1 MKNYVLTPGPVPV
14 PEFVML
20 EMAKPIIHH
29 RTEEFEEIFSNAT
42 KGLKKVFMT
51 KEEVLILASSGTGA
65 MDAAICNTLSKGDK
79 TLVINGGKFGE
90 RWLKICKA
98 YGVNAEEIKVEWGKA
113 VDPSIIKEI
122 IEKDSQIKA
131 ILIQASETSTGVEH
145 PIEEIAKLTKDR
157 DDIILIVDGITAV
170 GAFPVE
176 FDKWGID
183 ILIGG
188 SQKAFMMPPGLA
200 FIVLSQK
207 AWEFN
212 KKSDLPKFYLDLSQ
226 AHKNSLKR
234 TSPWTPAV
242 TLVIGLNAVLEYF
255 DKIGLDTLFKRHSIL
270 SQATTEGFEAIGLEN
285 FAKGYTST
293 ALSVIKSPEGIDAS
307 LIVKGLKEKYGMIV
321 AGGQD
326 QAKGKIFRITHMGYV
341 DKGDIIAVVAGV
353 EGILSELGHNFVAG
367 AGVAKTTQI
376 LDKL

>member
-1 MKNYVLTPGPVPV
+1 LKNYVLTPGPVPV

-29 RTEEFEEIFSNAT
+29 RTEEFEEIFYKAT
-42 KGLKKVFMT
+42 QGLKKVFMT
-51 KEEVLILASSGTGA
+51 EEEVLILASSGTGA
-65 MDAAICNTLSKGDK
+65 MDAAICNTLSKGD
-79 TLVINGGKFGE
+79 TALVVNGGKFGE

-98 YGVNAEEIKVEWGKA
+98 YGVNTIEIKVEWGKA
-113 VDPSIIKEI
+113 VSPKVIEDALKEN
-122 IEKDSQIKA
+122 KSIKA

-145 PIEEIAKLTKDR
+145 PIEDIAKLTKSR

-200 FIVLSQK
+200 FIVLSKK
-207 AWEFN
+207 AWDFN
-212 KKSDLPKFYLDLSQ
+212 DKSDLPKFYLDLSQ
-226 AHKNSLKR
+226 AHKNSLKK

-255 DKIGLDTLFKRHSIL
+255 EKLGLEKLFERHSIL
-270 SQATTEGFEAIGLEN
+270 SEATTKGFEAMGLEN
-285 FAKGYTST
+285 FAKGCTST
-293 ALSVIKSPEGIDAS
+293 ALSVIKSPEGIDAG
-307 LIVKGLKEKYGMIV
+307 LIIKGLKKKYGMIV

-341 DKGDIIAVVAGV
+341 DKADIISVIAGV
-353 EGILSELGHNFVAG
+353 EGILTELKYKFEPGS
-367 AGVAKTTQI
+367 GVAKATQI

>member
-1 MKNYVLTPGPVPV
+1 
-14 PEFVML
+14 
-20 EMAKPIIHH
+20 
-29 RTEEFEEIFSNAT
+29 
-42 KGLKKVFMT
+42 
-51 KEEVLILASSGTGA
+51 
-65 MDAAICNTLSKGDK
+65 
-79 TLVINGGKFGE
+79 
-90 RWLKICKA
+90 
-98 YGVNAEEIKVEWGKA
+98 
-113 VDPSIIKEI
+113 
-122 IEKDSQIKA
+122 
-131 ILIQASETSTGVEH
+131 
-145 PIEEIAKLTKDR
+145 
-157 DDIILIVDGITAV
+157 
-170 GAFPVE
+170 
-176 FDKWGID
+176 
-183 ILIGG
+183 
-188 SQKAFMMPPGLA
+188 MMPPGLA

-367 AGVAKTTQI
+367 AGVAKTTRI

>member
-29 RTEEFEEIFSNAT
+29 RTEEFEEIFYKAT
-42 KGLKKVFMT
+42 QGLKKVFMT
-51 KEEVLILASSGTGA
+51 EEEVLILASSGTGA
-65 MDAAICNTLSKGDK
+65 MDAAICNTLSKGD
-79 TLVINGGKFGE
+79 TALVVNGGKFGE

-98 YGVNAEEIKVEWGKA
+98 YGVNTIEIKVEWGKA
-113 VDPSIIKEI
+113 VSPKVIEDALKEN
-122 IEKDSQIKA
+122 KSIKA
-131 ILIQASETSTGVEH
+131 ILVQASETSTGVEH
-145 PIEEIAKLTKDR
+145 PIEDIAKLTKSR

-200 FIVLSQK
+200 FIVLSKK
-207 AWEFN
+207 AWDFN
-212 KKSDLPKFYLDLSQ
+212 NKSDLPKFYLDLSQ
-226 AHKNSLKR
+226 AHKNSLKK

-255 DKIGLDTLFKRHSIL
+255 EKLGLEKLFERHSIL
-270 SQATTEGFEAIGLEN
+270 SEATTKGFEAMGLEN
-285 FAKGYTST
+285 FAKGCTST
-293 ALSVIKSPEGIDAS
+293 ALSVIKSPEGIDAG
-307 LIVKGLKEKYGMIV
+307 LIIKGLKKKYGMIV

-341 DKGDIIAVVAGV
+341 DKADIISVIAGV
-353 EGILSELGHNFVAG
+353 EGILTELKYKFEPGS
-367 AGVAKTTQI
+367 GVAKATQI

>member
-29 RTEEFEEIFSNAT
+29 RTEEFEEIFYKAT
-42 KGLKKVFMT
+42 QGLKKVFMT
-51 KEEVLILASSGTGA
+51 DEEVMILASSGTGA
-65 MDAAICNTLSKGDK
+65 MDASICNTLSKGDK
-79 TLVINGGKFGE
+79 ALVVNGGKFGE

-98 YGVNAEEIKVEWGKA
+98 YGVETEEIKVEWGQA
-113 VDPSIIKEI
+113 VDPSDIENAIKND
-122 IEKDSQIKA
+122 KSIKA
-131 ILIQASETSTGVEH
+131 VLIQASETSTGVEH
-145 PIEEIAKLTKDR
+145 PIEDIAKLTKDK

-200 FIVLSQK
+200 FIVLSKK

-226 AHKNSLKR
+226 AHKNSLKK

-242 TLVIGLNAVLEYF
+242 TLIIGLNAVLDYF
-255 DKIGLDTLFKRHSIL
+255 EKIGLENLFKRHSIL
-270 SQATTEGFEAIGLEN
+270 SKATTEGFGAIGLEN
-285 FAKGYTST
+285 FAQGCTST
-293 ALSVIKSPEGIDAS
+293 ALSVIKSPNGIDAG
-307 LIVKGLKEKYGMIV
+307 LIVKGLKKKYGMIV

-341 DKGDIIAVVAGV
+341 DKADIISVVAGV
-353 EGILSELGHNFVAG
+353 EGILSELDYEFEHGL
-367 AGVAKTTQI
+367 GVAKTTQI
-376 LDKL
+376 LDEL

>member
-29 RTEEFEEIFSNAT
+29 RTEEFEEIFYKAT
-42 KGLKKVFMT
+42 QGLKKVFMT
-51 KEEVLILASSGTGA
+51 EEEVLILASSGTGA
-65 MDAAICNTLSKGDK
+65 MDAAICNTLSKGD
-79 TLVINGGKFGE
+79 TALVVNGGKFGE

-98 YGVNAEEIKVEWGKA
+98 YGVNTIEIKVEWGKA
-113 VDPSIIKEI
+113 VSPKVIEDALKEN
-122 IEKDSQIKA
+122 KSIKA

-145 PIEEIAKLTKDR
+145 PIEDIAKLTKSR

-200 FIVLSQK
+200 FIVLSKK
-207 AWEFN
+207 AWDFN
-212 KKSDLPKFYLDLSQ
+212 DKSDLPKFYLDLSQ
-226 AHKNSLKR
+226 AHKNSLKK

-255 DKIGLDTLFKRHSIL
+255 EKLGLEKLFERHSIL
-270 SQATTEGFEAIGLEN
+270 SEATTKGFEAMGLEN
-285 FAKGYTST
+285 FAKGCTST
-293 ALSVIKSPEGIDAS
+293 ALSVIKSPEGIDAG
-307 LIVKGLKEKYGMIV
+307 LIIKGLKKKYGMIV

-341 DKGDIIAVVAGV
+341 DKADIISVIAGV
-353 EGILSELGHNFVAG
+353 EGILTELKYKFEPGS
-367 AGVAKTTQI
+367 GVAKATQI

>member
-29 RTEEFEEIFSNAT
+29 RTEEFEAIFSKAT
-42 KGLKKVFMT
+42 EGLKEVFMT

-65 MDAAICNTLSKGDK
+65 MDAAVSNTLSKGDK
-79 TLVINGGKFGE
+79 ALVVNGGKFGE

-98 YGVNAEEIKVEWGKA
+98 YGVETVELKVEWGKA
-113 VDPSIIKEI
+113 VDVTEIENHIK
-122 IEKDSQIKA
+122 KDKSIKA
-131 ILIQASETSTGVEH
+131 VLIQASETSTGVEH
-145 PIEEIAKLTKDR
+145 PIKDIAKLTKNR
-157 DDIILIVDGITAV
+157 TDILLIVDGITAV

-176 FDKWGID
+176 FDNWGID

-200 FIVLSQK
+200 FIVLSKK
-207 AWEFN
+207 AWKFN
-212 KKSDLPKFYLDLSQ
+212 EESDLPKFYLDLTQ
-226 AHKNSLKR
+226 AHKNSLKN

-242 TLVIGLNAVLEYF
+242 TLVIGLNAVLEHF
-255 DKIGLDTLFKRHSIL
+255 KKMGLNALFKRHAIL
-270 SQATTEGFEAIGLEN
+270 SEATIKGFEAIGLEN
-285 FAKGYTST
+285 FAEGCTST
-293 ALSVIKSPEGIDAS
+293 ALSVIKSPEGIDAGV
-307 LIVKGLKEKYGMIV
+307 IIKGLKEKYGMIV

-341 DKGDIIAVVAGV
+341 DKGDIIAVIAGV
-353 EGILSELGHNFVAG
+353 EGILSELGHNFSAG
-367 AGVAKTTQI
+367 SGVATATKI
-376 LDKL
+376 LDRL